1 MKGYGFLVSRMGL
14 VIIAVALLLCV
25 GLISFLPSVRI
36 DLTEDKLYSLSDG
49 TKGII
54 ASLPEPL
61 ELLFF
66 YSESATEDNPPIRS
80 YGFRVQ
86 EFLKEIV
93 IGSNGQ
99 LTFRVID
106 PEPFSEEEDLA
117 KQFGI
122 QPVPLSQGGEGI
134 YFGLVAVQARSDLE
148 LDSRRSETLALVRP
162 DQEEFL
168 EYETMKLVSRVS
180 RPELPTIGI
189 LTDLTIDGGFDP
201 ASGRPSEPWMIM
213 DIIRQLYS
221 VSRLDIASTAI
232 AEDIDILMI
241 IHPEGLSEQTL
252 YAIDQF
258 VLKGG
263 KALIFLDPNADSMV
277 ARSAQGIMVP
287 AGLSSSLPGL
297 LESWGVQFDP
307 QKVLADSDLALRV
320 MLGQGS
326 RPVAHLGMLGAKRS
340 ALSQDDIITSELET
354 LNLSSAGAISASDG
368 SSMKF
373 EPLVQSSDQAMLM
386 DVSYFEDVSNPSTL
400 FDQFVPT
407 GEVYTIAARVSG
419 RVETAFKN
427 GKPPQSTSDD
437 LDIESDEQDS
447 SVSASISP
455 PDPEEETNNGARH
468 LKSSTSEI
476 NLLIFA
482 DSDFLSD
489 RLWVQVSQFLGQ
501 RIPQPFAN
509 NADFIINALDNLAGD
524 SNLVSIRSRG
534 RYSRPFDRVLKMQRD
549 ADDRLRVQESE
560 LLEGLADTEQQIAQ
574 LSVGPNGEP
583 LGEITPEIQAE
594 VDRFNTEML
603 ETRRNLRSVQF
614 KLTEEIDKLG
624 NNLKWAN
631 ALGIPLILS
640 VGIFFSVALRNRRR
654 REHVNT

>member
-1 MKGYGFLVSRMGL
+1 MKSYGFLISRIGL
-14 VIIAVALLLCV
+14 MVIAATLLLCV
-25 GLISFLPSVRI
+25 GLISFLPSFRI

-49 TKGII
+49 TKAIVS
-54 ASLPEPL
+54 SLPEPL

-66 YSESATEDNPPIRS
+66 YSESATKDNPPIRS

-86 EFLKEIV
+86 ELLREIV
-93 IGSNGQ
+93 IESDGQ
-99 LTFRVID
+99 LTFKLID

-134 YFGLVAVQARSDLE
+134 YFGLVAVQAQSDLE
-148 LDSRRSETLALVRP
+148 LNLRQSETLPLIRP

-189 LTDLTIDGGFDP
+189 LTELTIDGGFDP
-201 ASGRPSEPWMIM
+201 VSGRPSEPWMIM

-221 VSRLDIASTAI
+221 VRRLDIAASVI
-232 AEDIDILMI
+232 DEDIDILMI
-241 IHPEGLSEQTL
+241 IHPEDLSEQTL

-258 VLKGG
+258 VLTGG
-263 KALIFLDPNADSMV
+263 KSMIFLDPNADSMV

-297 LESWGVQFDP
+297 LESWGVQFDS

-340 ALSQDDIITSELET
+340 ALSQDDIITSDLET
-354 LNLSSAGAISASDG
+354 LNLSSAGVISAIEG
-368 SSMKF
+368 SPMKF
-373 EPLVQSSDQAMLM
+373 EPLVQSSAQAMLM
-386 DVSYFEDVSNPSTL
+386 DVSYFSEVSDPSTL
-400 FDQFVPT
+400 FDQFEPT

-419 RVETAFKN
+419 PLKTSFKN
-427 GKPPQSTSDD
+427 GRPPQLASEDSN
-437 LDIESDEQDS
+437 IETEEQDS
-447 SVSASISP
+447 LALASINP
-455 PDPEEETNNGARH
+455 ADPEEETADGETH
-468 LKSSTSEI
+468 LESSKSEA
-476 NLLIFA
+476 NLLIVA

-489 RLWVQVSQFLGQ
+489 RLWVQISQFLGQ

-509 NADFIINALDNLAGD
+509 NADFVINALDNLAGD
-524 SNLVSIRSRG
+524 SSLVSIRSRG

-549 ADDRLRVQESE
+549 ADDRLRAQESE
-560 LLEGLADTEQQIAQ
+560 LLEGLAETEEQIAQ
-574 LSVGPNGEP
+574 LSVSPNGEP
-583 LGEITPEIQAE
+583 LGVITPEIQAE
-594 VDRFNTEML
+594 VDRFNDEML

-631 ALGIPLILS
+631 AFGIPFILS
-640 VGIFFSVALRNRRR
+640 VGIFSFATLRNRRR
-654 REHVNT
+654 RA

>member
-1 MKGYGFLVSRMGL
+1 MKSYGFLISRIGL
-14 VIIAVALLLCV
+14 MVIAAALLLCV
-25 GLISFLPSVRI
+25 GLISFLPSFRI

-49 TKGII
+49 TKAIVS
-54 ASLPEPL
+54 SLPEPL

-66 YSESATEDNPPIRS
+66 YSESATKDNPPIRS

-86 EFLKEIV
+86 ELLREIV
-93 IGSNGQ
+93 IESDGQ
-99 LTFRVID
+99 LTFKLID

-134 YFGLVAVQARSDLE
+134 YFGLVAVQAQSDLE
-148 LDSRRSETLALVRP
+148 LNLRQSETLPLIRP

-189 LTDLTIDGGFDP
+189 LTELTIDGGFDP
-201 ASGRPSEPWMIM
+201 VSGRPSEPWMIM

-221 VSRLDIASTAI
+221 VRRLDIAASVI
-232 AEDIDILMI
+232 EEDIDILMI
-241 IHPEGLSEQTL
+241 IHPEDLSEQTL

-258 VLKGG
+258 VLTGG
-263 KALIFLDPNADSMV
+263 KSMIFLDPNADSMV

-297 LESWGVQFDP
+297 LESWGVQFDS

-340 ALSQDDIITSELET
+340 ALSQDDIITSDLET
-354 LNLSSAGAISASDG
+354 LNLSSAGVISAIEG
-368 SSMKF
+368 SPMKF
-373 EPLVQSSDQAMLM
+373 EPLVQSSAQAMLM
-386 DVSYFEDVSNPSTL
+386 DVSYFSEVSDPSTL
-400 FDQFVPT
+400 FDQFEPT

-419 RVETAFKN
+419 PLKTSFKN
-427 GKPPQSTSDD
+427 GRPPQLASEDSN
-437 LDIESDEQDS
+437 IETEEQDS
-447 SVSASISP
+447 LALASINLA
-455 PDPEEETNNGARH
+455 DLEEETADGETH
-468 LKSSTSEI
+468 LESSKSEA
-476 NLLIFA
+476 NLLIVA

-489 RLWVQVSQFLGQ
+489 RLWVQISQFLGQ

-509 NADFIINALDNLAGD
+509 NADFVINALDNLAGD
-524 SNLVSIRSRG
+524 SSLVSIRSRG

-549 ADDRLRVQESE
+549 ADDRLRAQESE
-560 LLEGLADTEQQIAQ
+560 LLEGLAETEEQIAQ
-574 LSVGPNGEP
+574 LSVSPNGEP
-583 LGEITPEIQAE
+583 LGVITPEIQAE
-594 VDRFNTEML
+594 VDRFNDEML

-631 ALGIPLILS
+631 AFGIPFILS
-640 VGIFFSVALRNRRR
+640 VGIFSFVTLRNRRR
-654 REHVNT
+654 RA

>member
-1 MKGYGFLVSRMGL
+1 M
-14 VIIAVALLLCV
+14 VIAAALLLCV
-25 GLISFLPSVRI
+25 GLISFLPSFRI

-49 TKGII
+49 TKAIVS
-54 ASLPEPL
+54 SLPEPL

-66 YSESATEDNPPIRS
+66 YSESATKDNPPIRS

-86 EFLKEIV
+86 ELLREIV
-93 IGSNGQ
+93 IESDGQ
-99 LTFRVID
+99 LTFKLID

-134 YFGLVAVQARSDLE
+134 YFGLVAVQAQSDLE
-148 LDSRRSETLALVRP
+148 LNLRQSETLPLIRP

-189 LTDLTIDGGFDP
+189 LTELTIDGGFDP
-201 ASGRPSEPWMIM
+201 VSGRPSEPWMIM

-221 VSRLDIASTAI
+221 VRRLDIAASVI
-232 AEDIDILMI
+232 EEDIDILMI
-241 IHPEGLSEQTL
+241 IHPEDLSEQTL

-258 VLKGG
+258 VLTGG
-263 KALIFLDPNADSMV
+263 KSMIFLDPNADSMV

-297 LESWGVQFDP
+297 LESWGVQFDS

-340 ALSQDDIITSELET
+340 ALSQDDIITSDLET
-354 LNLSSAGAISASDG
+354 LNLSSAGVISAIEG
-368 SSMKF
+368 SPTKF
-373 EPLVQSSDQAMLM
+373 EPLVQSSAQAMLM
-386 DVSYFEDVSNPSTL
+386 DVSYFSEVSDPSTL
-400 FDQFVPT
+400 FDQFEPT

-419 RVETAFKN
+419 PLKTSFKN
-427 GKPPQSTSDD
+427 GRPPQLASEDSN
-437 LDIESDEQDS
+437 IETEEQDS
-447 SVSASISP
+447 LALASINP
-455 PDPEEETNNGARH
+455 ADPEEETADGETH
-468 LKSSTSEI
+468 LESSKSEA
-476 NLLIFA
+476 NLLIVA

-489 RLWVQVSQFLGQ
+489 RLWVQISQFLGQ

-509 NADFIINALDNLAGD
+509 NADFVINALDNLAGD
-524 SNLVSIRSRG
+524 SSLVSIRSRG

-549 ADDRLRVQESE
+549 ADDRLRAQEAE
-560 LLEGLADTEQQIAQ
+560 LLEGLAETEEQIAQ
-574 LSVGPNGEP
+574 LSVSPNGEP
-583 LGEITPEIQAE
+583 LGVITPEIQAE
-594 VDRFNTEML
+594 VDRFNDEML

-631 ALGIPLILS
+631 AFGIPFILS
-640 VGIFFSVALRNRRR
+640 VGIFFYITLRNRRR
-654 REHVNT
+654 RA

>member
-1 MKGYGFLVSRMGL
+1 MKSYGFLISRIGL
-14 VIIAVALLLCV
+14 MVIAAALLLCV
-25 GLISFLPSVRI
+25 GLISFLPSFRI

-49 TKGII
+49 TKAIVS
-54 ASLPEPL
+54 SLPEPL

-66 YSESATEDNPPIRS
+66 YSESATKDNPPIRS

-86 EFLKEIV
+86 ELLREIV
-93 IGSNGQ
+93 IESDGQ
-99 LTFRVID
+99 LTFKLID

-134 YFGLVAVQARSDLE
+134 YFGLVAVQAQSDLE
-148 LDSRRSETLALVRP
+148 LNLRQSETLPLIRP

-189 LTDLTIDGGFDP
+189 LTELTIDGGFDP
-201 ASGRPSEPWMIM
+201 VSGRPSEPWMIM

-221 VSRLDIASTAI
+221 VRRLDIAASVI
-232 AEDIDILMI
+232 DEDIDILMI
-241 IHPEGLSEQTL
+241 IHPEDLSEQTL

-258 VLKGG
+258 VLTGG
-263 KALIFLDPNADSMV
+263 KSMIFLDPNADSMV

-297 LESWGVQFDP
+297 LESWGVQFDS

-320 MLGQGS
+320 MLGQRS

-340 ALSQDDIITSELET
+340 ALSQDDIITSDLET
-354 LNLSSAGAISASDG
+354 LNLSSAGVISAIEG
-368 SSMKF
+368 SPMKF
-373 EPLVQSSDQAMLM
+373 EPLVQSSAQAMLM
-386 DVSYFEDVSNPSTL
+386 DVSYFSEVSDPSTL
-400 FDQFVPT
+400 FDQFEPT

-419 RVETAFKN
+419 PLKTSFKN
-427 GKPPQSTSDD
+427 GRPPQLASEDSN
-437 LDIESDEQDS
+437 IETEEQDS
-447 SVSASISP
+447 LALASINP
-455 PDPEEETNNGARH
+455 ADPEEETADGETH
-468 LKSSTSEI
+468 LESSKSEA

-489 RLWVQVSQFLGQ
+489 RLWVQISQFLGQ

-509 NADFIINALDNLAGD
+509 NADFVINALDNLAGD
-524 SNLVSIRSRG
+524 SSLVSIRSRG

-549 ADDRLRVQESE
+549 ADDRLRAQESE
-560 LLEGLADTEQQIAQ
+560 LLEGLAETEEQIAQ
-574 LSVGPNGEP
+574 LSVSPNGEP
-583 LGEITPEIQAE
+583 LGVITPEIQAE
-594 VDRFNTEML
+594 VDRFNDEML

-631 ALGIPLILS
+631 AFGIPFILS
-640 VGIFFSVALRNRRR
+640 VGIFSFITLRNRRQ
-654 REHVNT
+654 HA

>member
-1 MKGYGFLVSRMGL
+1 MKSYGFLISRIGL
-14 VIIAVALLLCV
+14 MVIAAALLLCV
-25 GLISFLPSVRI
+25 GLISFLPSFRI

-49 TKGII
+49 TKAIVS
-54 ASLPEPL
+54 SLPEPL

-66 YSESATEDNPPIRS
+66 YSESATKDNPPIRS

-86 EFLKEIV
+86 ELLREIV
-93 IGSNGQ
+93 IESDGQ
-99 LTFRVID
+99 LTFKLID

-134 YFGLVAVQARSDLE
+134 YFGLVAVQAQSDLE
-148 LDSRRSETLALVRP
+148 LNLRQSETLPLIRP

-189 LTDLTIDGGFDP
+189 LTELTIDGGFDP
-201 ASGRPSEPWMIM
+201 VSGRPSEPWMIM

-221 VSRLDIASTAI
+221 VRRLDIAASVI
-232 AEDIDILMI
+232 EEDIDILMI
-241 IHPEGLSEQTL
+241 IHPEDLSEQTL

-258 VLKGG
+258 VLTGG
-263 KALIFLDPNADSMV
+263 KSMIFLDPNADSMV

-297 LESWGVQFDP
+297 LESWGVQFDS
-307 QKVLADSDLALRV
+307 QKVFADSDLALRV

-340 ALSQDDIITSELET
+340 ALSQDDIITSDLET
-354 LNLSSAGAISASDG
+354 LNLSSAGVISAIEG
-368 SSMKF
+368 SPTKF
-373 EPLVQSSDQAMLM
+373 EPLVQSSAQAMLM
-386 DVSYFEDVSNPSTL
+386 DVSYFSEVSDPSTL
-400 FDQFVPT
+400 FDQFEPT

-419 RVETAFKN
+419 SLKTSFEN
-427 GKPPQSTSDD
+427 GRPPQLASEDSN
-437 LDIESDEQDS
+437 IETEEQDS
-447 SVSASISP
+447 LALASINP
-455 PDPEEETNNGARH
+455 ADPEDETADGETH
-468 LKSSTSEI
+468 LESSKSEA
-476 NLLIFA
+476 NLLIVA

-489 RLWVQVSQFLGQ
+489 RLWVQISQFLGQ

-509 NADFIINALDNLAGD
+509 NADFVINALDNLAGD
-524 SNLVSIRSRG
+524 SSLVSIRSRG

-549 ADDRLRVQESE
+549 ADDRLRAQESE
-560 LLEGLADTEQQIAQ
+560 LLEGLAETEEQIAQ
-574 LSVGPNGEP
+574 LSVSPNGEP
-583 LGEITPEIQAE
+583 LGMITPEIQAE
-594 VDRFNTEML
+594 VDRFNDEML

-631 ALGIPLILS
+631 AFGIPFILS
-640 VGIFFSVALRNRRR
+640 VGIFSFVTLRNRRR
-654 REHVNT
+654 RA

>member
-1 MKGYGFLVSRMGL
+1 MKSYGFLISRIGL
-14 VIIAVALLLCV
+14 MVIAAALLLCV
-25 GLISFLPSVRI
+25 GLISFLPSFRI

-49 TKGII
+49 TKAIVS
-54 ASLPEPL
+54 SLPEPL

-66 YSESATEDNPPIRS
+66 YSESATKDNPPIRS

-86 EFLKEIV
+86 ELLREIV
-93 IGSNGQ
+93 IESDGQ
-99 LTFRVID
+99 LTFKLID

-134 YFGLVAVQARSDLE
+134 YFGLVAVQAQSDLE
-148 LDSRRSETLALVRP
+148 LNLRQSETLPLIRP

-189 LTDLTIDGGFDP
+189 LTELTIDGGFDP
-201 ASGRPSEPWMIM
+201 VSGRPSEPWMIM

-221 VSRLDIASTAI
+221 VRRLDIAASVI
-232 AEDIDILMI
+232 DEDIDILMI
-241 IHPEGLSEQTL
+241 IHPEDLSEQTL

-258 VLKGG
+258 VLTGG
-263 KALIFLDPNADSMV
+263 KSMIFLDPNADSMV

-297 LESWGVQFDP
+297 LESWGVQFDS

-340 ALSQDDIITSELET
+340 ALSQDDIITSDLET
-354 LNLSSAGAISASDG
+354 LNLSSAGVISAIEG
-368 SSMKF
+368 SPMKF
-373 EPLVQSSDQAMLM
+373 EPLVQSSAQAMLM
-386 DVSYFEDVSNPSTL
+386 DVSYFSEVSDPSTL
-400 FDQFVPT
+400 FDQFEPT

-419 RVETAFKN
+419 PLKTSFKN
-427 GKPPQSTSDD
+427 GRPPQLASEDSN
-437 LDIESDEQDS
+437 IETEEQDS
-447 SVSASISP
+447 LALASINP
-455 PDPEEETNNGARH
+455 ADPEEETADGETH
-468 LKSSTSEI
+468 LESSKSEA
-476 NLLIFA
+476 NLLIVA

-489 RLWVQVSQFLGQ
+489 RLWVQISQFLGQ

-509 NADFIINALDNLAGD
+509 NADFVINALDNLAGD
-524 SNLVSIRSRG
+524 SSLVSIRSRG

-549 ADDRLRVQESE
+549 ADDRLRAQESV
-560 LLEGLADTEQQIAQ
+560 LLEGLAETEEQIAQ
-574 LSVGPNGEP
+574 LSVSPNGEP
-583 LGEITPEIQAE
+583 LGVITPEIQAE
-594 VDRFNTEML
+594 VDRFNDEML

-631 ALGIPLILS
+631 AFGIPFILS
-640 VGIFFSVALRNRRR
+640 VGIFSFATLRNRRR
-654 REHVNT
+654 RA

>member
-1 MKGYGFLVSRMGL
+1 MKSYDFLISRIGL
-14 VIIAVALLLCV
+14 MVIAAALLLCV
-25 GLISFLPSVRI
+25 GLISFLPSFRI

-49 TKGII
+49 TKAIVS
-54 ASLPEPL
+54 SLPEPL

-66 YSESATEDNPPIRS
+66 YSESATKDNPPIRS

-86 EFLKEIV
+86 ELLREIV
-93 IGSNGQ
+93 IESDGQ
-99 LTFRVID
+99 LTFKLID

-134 YFGLVAVQARSDLE
+134 YFGLVAVQAQSDLE
-148 LDSRRSETLALVRP
+148 LNLRQSETLPLIRP

-168 EYETMKLVSRVS
+168 EYETMKLISRVS

-189 LTDLTIDGGFDP
+189 LTELTIDGGFDP
-201 ASGRPSEPWMIM
+201 VSGRPSEPWMIM

-221 VSRLDIASTAI
+221 VRRLDIAASVI
-232 AEDIDILMI
+232 EEDIDILMI
-241 IHPEGLSEQTL
+241 IHPEDLSEQTL

-258 VLKGG
+258 VLTGG
-263 KALIFLDPNADSMV
+263 KSMIFLDPNADSMV

-297 LESWGVQFDP
+297 LESWGVQFDS

-340 ALSQDDIITSELET
+340 ALSQDDIITSDLET
-354 LNLSSAGAISASDG
+354 LNLSSAGVISAIEG
-368 SSMKF
+368 SPTKF
-373 EPLVQSSDQAMLM
+373 QPLVQSSAQAMLM
-386 DVSYFEDVSNPSTL
+386 DVSYFSEVSDPSTL
-400 FDQFVPT
+400 FDQFEPT

-419 RVETAFKN
+419 PLKTSFKD
-427 GKPPQSTSDD
+427 GRPPQLASEDSN
-437 LDIESDEQDS
+437 IETEEQDS
-447 SVSASISP
+447 LALASINP
-455 PDPEEETNNGARH
+455 ADPEEETANGETH
-468 LKSSTSEI
+468 LESSKIEA
-476 NLLIFA
+476 NLLIVA

-489 RLWVQVSQFLGQ
+489 RLWVQISQFLGQ

-509 NADFIINALDNLAGD
+509 NADFVINALDNLAGD

-549 ADDRLRVQESE
+549 ADDRLRAQESE
-560 LLEGLADTEQQIAQ
+560 LLEGLAETEEQIAQ
-574 LSVGPNGEP
+574 LSVSPNGEP
-583 LGEITPEIQAE
+583 LGVITPEIQAE
-594 VDRFNTEML
+594 VDRFNDEML

-631 ALGIPLILS
+631 AFGIPFILS
-640 VGIFFSVALRNRRR
+640 VGIFSFVTLRNRRR
-654 REHVNT
+654 RA

>member
-1 MKGYGFLVSRMGL
+1 MKSYGFLISRIGL
-14 VIIAVALLLCV
+14 MVIAAALLLCV
-25 GLISFLPSVRI
+25 GLISFLPSFRI

-49 TKGII
+49 TKAIVS
-54 ASLPEPL
+54 SLPEPL

-66 YSESATEDNPPIRS
+66 YSESATKDNPPIRS

-86 EFLKEIV
+86 ELLREIV
-93 IGSNGQ
+93 IESDGQ
-99 LTFRVID
+99 LTFKLID

-134 YFGLVAVQARSDLE
+134 YFGLVAVQAQSDLE
-148 LDSRRSETLALVRP
+148 LNLRQSETLPLIRP

-189 LTDLTIDGGFDP
+189 LTELTIDGGFDP
-201 ASGRPSEPWMIM
+201 VSGRPSEPWMIM

-221 VSRLDIASTAI
+221 VRRLDIAASVI
-232 AEDIDILMI
+232 EEDIDILMI
-241 IHPEGLSEQTL
+241 IHPEDLSEQTL

-258 VLKGG
+258 VLTGG
-263 KALIFLDPNADSMV
+263 KSMIFLDPNADSMV

-297 LESWGVQFDP
+297 LESWGVQFDS

-340 ALSQDDIITSELET
+340 ALSQDDIITSDLET
-354 LNLSSAGAISASDG
+354 LNLSSAGVISAIEG
-368 SSMKF
+368 SPTKF
-373 EPLVQSSDQAMLM
+373 QPLVQSSAQAMLM
-386 DVSYFEDVSNPSTL
+386 DVSYFSEVSDPSTL
-400 FDQFVPT
+400 FDQFEPT

-419 RVETAFKN
+419 PLKTSFKD
-427 GKPPQSTSDD
+427 GRPPQLASEDSN
-437 LDIESDEQDS
+437 IETEEQDS
-447 SVSASISP
+447 LALASINP
-455 PDPEEETNNGARH
+455 ADPEEETANGETH
-468 LKSSTSEI
+468 LESSKIEA
-476 NLLIFA
+476 NLLIVA

-489 RLWVQVSQFLGQ
+489 RLWVQISQFLGQ

-509 NADFIINALDNLAGD
+509 NADFVINALDNLAGD

-549 ADDRLRVQESE
+549 ADDRLRAQESE
-560 LLEGLADTEQQIAQ
+560 LLEGLAETEEQIAQ
-574 LSVGPNGEP
+574 LSVSPNGEP
-583 LGEITPEIQAE
+583 LGVITPEIQAE
-594 VDRFNTEML
+594 VDRFNDEML

-631 ALGIPLILS
+631 AFGIPFILS
-640 VGIFFSVALRNRRR
+640 VGIFSFVTLRNRRR
-654 REHVNT
+654 RA

>member
-1 MKGYGFLVSRMGL
+1 MKSYDFLISRIGL
-14 VIIAVALLLCV
+14 MVIAAALLLCV
-25 GLISFLPSVRI
+25 GLISFLPSFRI

-49 TKGII
+49 TKAIVS
-54 ASLPEPL
+54 SLPEPL

-66 YSESATEDNPPIRS
+66 YSESATKDNPPIRS

-86 EFLKEIV
+86 ELLREIV
-93 IGSNGQ
+93 IESDGQ
-99 LTFRVID
+99 LTFKLID

-134 YFGLVAVQARSDLE
+134 YFGLVAVQAQSDLE
-148 LDSRRSETLALVRP
+148 LNLRQSETLPLIRP

-189 LTDLTIDGGFDP
+189 LTELTIDGGFDP
-201 ASGRPSEPWMIM
+201 VSGRPSEPWMIM

-221 VSRLDIASTAI
+221 VRRLDIAASVI
-232 AEDIDILMI
+232 EEDIDILMI
-241 IHPEGLSEQTL
+241 IHPEDLSEQTL

-258 VLKGG
+258 VLTGG
-263 KALIFLDPNADSMV
+263 KSMIFLDPNADSMV

-297 LESWGVQFDP
+297 LESWGVQFDS

-340 ALSQDDIITSELET
+340 ALSQDDIITSDLET
-354 LNLSSAGAISASDG
+354 LNLSSAGVISAIEG
-368 SSMKF
+368 SPTKF
-373 EPLVQSSDQAMLM
+373 QPLVQSSAQAMLM
-386 DVSYFEDVSNPSTL
+386 DVSYFSEVSDPSTL
-400 FDQFVPT
+400 FDQFEPT

-419 RVETAFKN
+419 PLKTSFKD
-427 GKPPQSTSDD
+427 GRPPQLASEDSN
-437 LDIESDEQDS
+437 IETEEQDS
-447 SVSASISP
+447 LALASINP
-455 PDPEEETNNGARH
+455 ADPEEETANGETH
-468 LKSSTSEI
+468 LESSKIEA
-476 NLLIFA
+476 NLLIVA

-489 RLWVQVSQFLGQ
+489 RLWVQISQFLGQ

-509 NADFIINALDNLAGD
+509 NADFVINALDNLAGD

-549 ADDRLRVQESE
+549 ADDRLRAQESE
-560 LLEGLADTEQQIAQ
+560 LLEGLAETEEQIAQ
-574 LSVGPNGEP
+574 LSVSPNGEP
-583 LGEITPEIQAE
+583 LGVITPEIQAE
-594 VDRFNTEML
+594 VDRFNDEML

-631 ALGIPLILS
+631 AFGIPFILS
-640 VGIFFSVALRNRRR
+640 VGIFSFVTLRNRRR
-654 REHVNT
+654 RA

>member
-1 MKGYGFLVSRMGL
+1 MKSYGFLISRIGL
-14 VIIAVALLLCV
+14 MVIAAALLLCV
-25 GLISFLPSVRI
+25 GLISFLPSFRI

-49 TKGII
+49 TKAIVS
-54 ASLPEPL
+54 SLPEPL

-66 YSESATEDNPPIRS
+66 YSESATKDNPPIRS

-86 EFLKEIV
+86 ELLREIV
-93 IGSNGQ
+93 IESDGQ
-99 LTFRVID
+99 LTFKLID

-134 YFGLVAVQARSDLE
+134 YFGLVAVQAQSDLE
-148 LDSRRSETLALVRP
+148 LNLRQSETLPLIRP

-189 LTDLTIDGGFDP
+189 LTELTIDGGFDP
-201 ASGRPSEPWMIM
+201 VSGRPSEPWMIM

-221 VSRLDIASTAI
+221 VRRLDIAASVI
-232 AEDIDILMI
+232 EEDIDILMI
-241 IHPEGLSEQTL
+241 IHPEDLSEQTL

-258 VLKGG
+258 VLTGG
-263 KALIFLDPNADSMV
+263 KSMIFLDPNADSMV

-297 LESWGVQFDP
+297 LESWGVQFDS

-340 ALSQDDIITSELET
+340 ALSQDDIITSDLET
-354 LNLSSAGAISASDG
+354 LNLSSAGVISAIEG
-368 SSMKF
+368 SPTKF
-373 EPLVQSSDQAMLM
+373 EPLVQSSAQAMLM
-386 DVSYFEDVSNPSTL
+386 DVSYFSEVSDPSTL
-400 FDQFVPT
+400 FDQFEPT

-419 RVETAFKN
+419 PLKTSFKD
-427 GKPPQSTSDD
+427 GRPPQLASEDSN
-437 LDIESDEQDS
+437 IETEEQDS
-447 SVSASISP
+447 LALASINP
-455 PDPEEETNNGARH
+455 ADPEEETADGETH
-468 LKSSTSEI
+468 LESSKSEA
-476 NLLIFA
+476 NLLIVA

-489 RLWVQVSQFLGQ
+489 RLWVQISQFLGQ

-509 NADFIINALDNLAGD
+509 NADFVINALDNLAGD
-524 SNLVSIRSRG
+524 SSLVSIRSRG

-549 ADDRLRVQESE
+549 ADDRLRAQESE
-560 LLEGLADTEQQIAQ
+560 LLEGLAETEEQIAQ
-574 LSVGPNGEP
+574 LSVSPNGEP
-583 LGEITPEIQAE
+583 LGMITPEIQAE
-594 VDRFNTEML
+594 VDRFNDEML

-631 ALGIPLILS
+631 AFGIPFILS
-640 VGIFFSVALRNRRR
+640 VGIFSFVTLRNRRR
-654 REHVNT
+654 RA

>member
-1 MKGYGFLVSRMGL
+1 M
-14 VIIAVALLLCV
+14 VIAAALLLCV
-25 GLISFLPSVRI
+25 GLISFLPSFRI

-49 TKGII
+49 TKAIVS
-54 ASLPEPL
+54 SLPEPL

-66 YSESATEDNPPIRS
+66 YSESATKDNPPIRS

-86 EFLKEIV
+86 ELLREIV
-93 IGSNGQ
+93 IESDGQ
-99 LTFRVID
+99 LTFKLID

-134 YFGLVAVQARSDLE
+134 YFGLVAVQAQSDLE
-148 LDSRRSETLALVRP
+148 LNLRQSETLPLIRP

-189 LTDLTIDGGFDP
+189 LTELTIDGGFDP
-201 ASGRPSEPWMIM
+201 VSGRPSEPWMIM

-221 VSRLDIASTAI
+221 VRRLDIAASVI
-232 AEDIDILMI
+232 EEDIDILMI
-241 IHPEGLSEQTL
+241 IHPEDLSEQTL

-258 VLKGG
+258 VLTGG
-263 KALIFLDPNADSMV
+263 KSMIFLDPNADSMV

-297 LESWGVQFDP
+297 LESWGVQFDS

-340 ALSQDDIITSELET
+340 ALSQDDIITSDLET
-354 LNLSSAGAISASDG
+354 LNLSSAGVISAIEG
-368 SSMKF
+368 SPTKF
-373 EPLVQSSDQAMLM
+373 QPLVQSSAQAMLM
-386 DVSYFEDVSNPSTL
+386 DVSYFSEVSDPSTL
-400 FDQFVPT
+400 FDQFEPT

-419 RVETAFKN
+419 PLKTSFKD
-427 GKPPQSTSDD
+427 GRPPQLASEDSN
-437 LDIESDEQDS
+437 IETEEQDS
-447 SVSASISP
+447 LALASINP
-455 PDPEEETNNGARH
+455 ADPEEETANGETH
-468 LKSSTSEI
+468 LESSKIEA
-476 NLLIFA
+476 NLLIVA

-489 RLWVQVSQFLGQ
+489 RLWVQISQFLGQ

-509 NADFIINALDNLAGD
+509 NADFVINALDNLAGD

-549 ADDRLRVQESE
+549 ADDRLRAQESE
-560 LLEGLADTEQQIAQ
+560 LLEGLAETEEQIAQ
-574 LSVGPNGEP
+574 LSVSPNGEP
-583 LGEITPEIQAE
+583 LGVITPEIQAE
-594 VDRFNTEML
+594 VDRFNDEML

-631 ALGIPLILS
+631 AFGIPFILS
-640 VGIFFSVALRNRRR
+640 VGIFSFVTLRNRRR
-654 REHVNT
+654 RA

>member
-1 MKGYGFLVSRMGL
+1 MKSYGFLISRIGL
-14 VIIAVALLLCV
+14 MVIAAALLLCV
-25 GLISFLPSVRI
+25 GLISFLPSFRI

-49 TKGII
+49 TKAIVS
-54 ASLPEPL
+54 SLPEPL

-66 YSESATEDNPPIRS
+66 YSESATKDNPPIRS

-86 EFLKEIV
+86 ELLREIV
-93 IGSNGQ
+93 IESDGQ
-99 LTFRVID
+99 LTFKLID

-134 YFGLVAVQARSDLE
+134 YFGLVAVQAQSDLE
-148 LDSRRSETLALVRP
+148 LNLRQSETLPLIRP

-189 LTDLTIDGGFDP
+189 LTELTIDGGFDP
-201 ASGRPSEPWMIM
+201 VSGRPSEPWMIM

-221 VSRLDIASTAI
+221 VRRLDIAASVI
-232 AEDIDILMI
+232 EEDIDILMI
-241 IHPEGLSEQTL
+241 IHPEDLSEQTL

-258 VLKGG
+258 VLTGG
-263 KALIFLDPNADSMV
+263 KSMIFLDPNADSMV

-297 LESWGVQFDP
+297 LESWGVQFDS

-340 ALSQDDIITSELET
+340 ALSQDDIITSDLET
-354 LNLSSAGAISASDG
+354 LNLSSAGVISAIEG
-368 SSMKF
+368 SPTKF
-373 EPLVQSSDQAMLM
+373 EPLVQSSAQAMLM
-386 DVSYFEDVSNPSTL
+386 DVSYFSEVSDPSTL
-400 FDQFVPT
+400 FDQFEPT

-419 RVETAFKN
+419 PLKTSFKN
-427 GKPPQSTSDD
+427 GRPPQLASEDSN
-437 LDIESDEQDS
+437 IETEEQDS
-447 SVSASISP
+447 LSLASINP
-455 PDPEEETNNGARH
+455 ADPEEETADGETH
-468 LKSSTSEI
+468 LESSKSEA
-476 NLLIFA
+476 NLLIVA

-489 RLWVQVSQFLGQ
+489 RLWVQISQFLGQ

-509 NADFIINALDNLAGD
+509 NADFVINALDNLAGD
-524 SNLVSIRSRG
+524 SSLVSIRSRG

-549 ADDRLRVQESE
+549 ADDRLRAQESE
-560 LLEGLADTEQQIAQ
+560 LLEGLAETEEQIAQ
-574 LSVGPNGEP
+574 LSVSPNGEP
-583 LGEITPEIQAE
+583 LGVITPEIQAE
-594 VDRFNTEML
+594 VDRFNDEML

-631 ALGIPLILS
+631 AFGIPFILS
-640 VGIFFSVALRNRRR
+640 VGIFSFVTLRNRRR
-654 REHVNT
+654 RA

>member
-1 MKGYGFLVSRMGL
+1 MKSYGFLISRIGL
-14 VIIAVALLLCV
+14 MVIAAALLLCV
-25 GLISFLPSVRI
+25 GLISFLPSFRI

-49 TKGII
+49 TKAIVS
-54 ASLPEPL
+54 SLPEPL

-66 YSESATEDNPPIRS
+66 YSESATKDNPPIRS

-86 EFLKEIV
+86 ELLREIV
-93 IGSNGQ
+93 IESDGQ
-99 LTFRVID
+99 LTFKLID

-134 YFGLVAVQARSDLE
+134 YFGLVAVQAQSDLE
-148 LDSRRSETLALVRP
+148 LNLRQSETLPLIRP

-189 LTDLTIDGGFDP
+189 LTELTIDGGFDP
-201 ASGRPSEPWMIM
+201 VSGRPSEPWMIM

-221 VSRLDIASTAI
+221 VRRLDIAASVI
-232 AEDIDILMI
+232 DEDIDILMI
-241 IHPEGLSEQTL
+241 IHPEDLSEQTL

-258 VLKGG
+258 VLTGG
-263 KALIFLDPNADSMV
+263 KSMIFLDPNADSMV

-297 LESWGVQFDP
+297 LESWGVQFDS

-340 ALSQDDIITSELET
+340 ALSQDDIITSDLET
-354 LNLSSAGAISASDG
+354 LNLSSAGVISAIEG
-368 SSMKF
+368 SPMKF
-373 EPLVQSSDQAMLM
+373 EPLVQSSAQAMLM
-386 DVSYFEDVSNPSTL
+386 DVSYFSEVSDPSTL
-400 FDQFVPT
+400 FDQFEPT

-419 RVETAFKN
+419 PLKTSFKN
-427 GKPPQSTSDD
+427 GRPPQLASEDSN
-437 LDIESDEQDS
+437 IETEEQDS
-447 SVSASISP
+447 LALASINP
-455 PDPEEETNNGARH
+455 ADPEEETADGETH
-468 LKSSTSEI
+468 LESSKSEA

-489 RLWVQVSQFLGQ
+489 RLWVQISQFLGQ

-509 NADFIINALDNLAGD
+509 NADFVINALDNLAGD
-524 SNLVSIRSRG
+524 SSLVSIRSRG

-549 ADDRLRVQESE
+549 ADDRLRAQESE
-560 LLEGLADTEQQIAQ
+560 LLEGLAETEEQIAQ
-574 LSVGPNGEP
+574 LSVSPNGEP
-583 LGEITPEIQAE
+583 LGVITPEIQAE
-594 VDRFNTEML
+594 VDRFNDEML

-631 ALGIPLILS
+631 AFGIPFILS
-640 VGIFFSVALRNRRR
+640 VGIFSFATLRNRRR
-654 REHVNT
+654 RA

>member
-1 MKGYGFLVSRMGL
+1 MKSYDFLISRIGL
-14 VIIAVALLLCV
+14 MVIAAALLLCV
-25 GLISFLPSVRI
+25 GLISFLPSFRI

-49 TKGII
+49 TKAIVS
-54 ASLPEPL
+54 SLPEPL

-66 YSESATEDNPPIRS
+66 YSESATKDNPPIRS

-86 EFLKEIV
+86 ELLREIV
-93 IGSNGQ
+93 IESDGQ
-99 LTFRVID
+99 LTFKLID

-134 YFGLVAVQARSDLE
+134 YFGLVAVQAQSDLE
-148 LDSRRSETLALVRP
+148 LNLRQSETLPLIRP

-189 LTDLTIDGGFDP
+189 LTELTIDGGFDP
-201 ASGRPSEPWMIM
+201 VSGRPSEPWMIM

-221 VSRLDIASTAI
+221 VRRLDIAASVI
-232 AEDIDILMI
+232 EEDIDILMI
-241 IHPEGLSEQTL
+241 IHPEDLSEQTL

-258 VLKGG
+258 VLTGG
-263 KALIFLDPNADSMV
+263 KSMIFLDPNADSMV

-297 LESWGVQFDP
+297 LESWGVQFDS

-340 ALSQDDIITSELET
+340 ALSQDDIITSDLET
-354 LNLSSAGAISASDG
+354 LNLSSAGVISAIEG
-368 SSMKF
+368 SPTKF
-373 EPLVQSSDQAMLM
+373 QPLVQSSAQAMLM
-386 DVSYFEDVSNPSTL
+386 DVSYFSEVSDPSTL
-400 FDQFVPT
+400 FDQFEPT

-419 RVETAFKN
+419 PLKTSFKD
-427 GKPPQSTSDD
+427 GRPPQLASEDSN
-437 LDIESDEQDS
+437 IETEEQDS
-447 SVSASISP
+447 LALASINP
-455 PDPEEETNNGARH
+455 ADPEEETADGETH
-468 LKSSTSEI
+468 LESSKIEA
-476 NLLIFA
+476 NLLIVA

-489 RLWVQVSQFLGQ
+489 RLWVQISQFLGQ

-509 NADFIINALDNLAGD
+509 NADFVINALDNLAGD

-549 ADDRLRVQESE
+549 ADDRLRAQESE
-560 LLEGLADTEQQIAQ
+560 LLEGLAETEEQIAQ

-583 LGEITPEIQAE
+583 LGMITPEIQAE
-594 VDRFNTEML
+594 VDRFNDEML

-614 KLTEEIDKLG
+614 ELTEEIDKLG

-631 ALGIPLILS
+631 AFGIPFILS
-640 VGIFFSVALRNRRR
+640 VGIFSFVTLRNRRR
-654 REHVNT
+654 RA

>member
-1 MKGYGFLVSRMGL
+1 MKSYDFLISRIGL
-14 VIIAVALLLCV
+14 MVIAAALLLCV
-25 GLISFLPSVRI
+25 GLISFLPSFRI

-49 TKGII
+49 TKAIVS
-54 ASLPEPL
+54 SLPEPL

-66 YSESATEDNPPIRS
+66 YSESATKDNPPIRS

-86 EFLKEIV
+86 ELLREIV
-93 IGSNGQ
+93 IESDGQ
-99 LTFRVID
+99 LTFKLID

-134 YFGLVAVQARSDLE
+134 YFGLVAVQAQSDLE
-148 LDSRRSETLALVRP
+148 LNLRQSETLPLIRP

-189 LTDLTIDGGFDP
+189 LTELTIDGGFDP
-201 ASGRPSEPWMIM
+201 VSGRPSEPWMIM

-221 VSRLDIASTAI
+221 VRRLDIAASVI
-232 AEDIDILMI
+232 EEDIDILMI
-241 IHPEGLSEQTL
+241 IHPEDLSEQTL

-258 VLKGG
+258 VLTGG
-263 KALIFLDPNADSMV
+263 KSMIFLDPNADSMV

-297 LESWGVQFDP
+297 LESWGVQFDS

-340 ALSQDDIITSELET
+340 ALSQDDIITSDLET
-354 LNLSSAGAISASDG
+354 LNLSSAGVISAIEG
-368 SSMKF
+368 SPTKF
-373 EPLVQSSDQAMLM
+373 QPLVQSSAQAMLM
-386 DVSYFEDVSNPSTL
+386 DVSYFSEVSDPSTL
-400 FDQFVPT
+400 FDQFEPT

-419 RVETAFKN
+419 PLKTSFKD
-427 GKPPQSTSDD
+427 GRPPQLASEDSN
-437 LDIESDEQDS
+437 IETEEQDS
-447 SVSASISP
+447 LALASINP
-455 PDPEEETNNGARH
+455 ADPEEETADGETH
-468 LKSSTSEI
+468 LESSKIEA
-476 NLLIFA
+476 NLLIVA

-489 RLWVQVSQFLGQ
+489 RLWVQISQFLGQ

-509 NADFIINALDNLAGD
+509 NADFVINALDNLAGD
-524 SNLVSIRSRG
+524 SSLVSIRSRG

-549 ADDRLRVQESE
+549 ADDRLRAQESE
-560 LLEGLADTEQQIAQ
+560 LLEGLAETEEQIAQ
-574 LSVGPNGEP
+574 LSVSPNGEP
-583 LGEITPEIQAE
+583 LGVITPEIQAE
-594 VDRFNTEML
+594 VDRFNDEML

-631 ALGIPLILS
+631 AFGIPFILS
-640 VGIFFSVALRNRRR
+640 VGIFSFVTLRNRRR
-654 REHVNT
+654 RA

>member
-1 MKGYGFLVSRMGL
+1 MKSYGFLISRIGL
-14 VIIAVALLLCV
+14 MVIAAALLLCV
-25 GLISFLPSVRI
+25 GLISFLPSFRI
-36 DLTEDKLYSLSDG
+36 DLTEDKVYSLSDG
-49 TKGII
+49 TKAIVS
-54 ASLPEPL
+54 SLPEPL

-66 YSESATEDNPPIRS
+66 YSESATKDNPPIRS

-86 EFLKEIV
+86 ELLREIV
-93 IGSNGQ
+93 IESDGQ
-99 LTFRVID
+99 LTFKLID

-134 YFGLVAVQARSDLE
+134 YFGLVAVQAQSDLE
-148 LDSRRSETLALVRP
+148 LNLRQSETLPLIRP

-189 LTDLTIDGGFDP
+189 LTELTIDGGFDP
-201 ASGRPSEPWMIM
+201 VSGRPSEPWMIM

-221 VSRLDIASTAI
+221 VRRLDIAASVI
-232 AEDIDILMI
+232 DEDIDILMI
-241 IHPEGLSEQTL
+241 IHPEDLSEQTL
-252 YAIDQF
+252 YAIDQC
-258 VLKGG
+258 VLTGG
-263 KALIFLDPNADSMV
+263 KSMIFLDPSADSMV

-297 LESWGVQFDP
+297 LESWGVQFDS

-340 ALSQDDIITSELET
+340 ALSRDDIITSDLET
-354 LNLSSAGAISASDG
+354 LNLSSAGVISAIEG
-368 SSMKF
+368 SPMKF
-373 EPLVQSSDQAMLM
+373 EPLVQSSAQAMLM
-386 DVSYFEDVSNPSTL
+386 DVSYFSEVSDPSTL
-400 FDQFVPT
+400 FDQFEPT

-419 RVETAFKN
+419 PLKTSFKN
-427 GKPPQSTSDD
+427 GRPPQLASEDSN
-437 LDIESDEQDS
+437 IETEEQDS
-447 SVSASISP
+447 LALASINP
-455 PDPEEETNNGARH
+455 ADPEEETADGETH
-468 LKSSTSEI
+468 LESSKSEA
-476 NLLIFA
+476 NLLIVA

-489 RLWVQVSQFLGQ
+489 RLWVQISQFLGQ

-509 NADFIINALDNLAGD
+509 NADFVINALDNLAGD
-524 SNLVSIRSRG
+524 SSLVSIRSRG

-549 ADDRLRVQESE
+549 ADDRLRAQESE
-560 LLEGLADTEQQIAQ
+560 LLEGLAETEEQIAQ
-574 LSVGPNGEP
+574 LSVSPNGEP
-583 LGEITPEIQAE
+583 LGVITPEIQAE
-594 VDRFNTEML
+594 GDRFNDEML

-631 ALGIPLILS
+631 AFGMPFILS
-640 VGIFFSVALRNRRR
+640 VGIFSFATLRNRRR
-654 REHVNT
+654 RA

>member
-1 MKGYGFLVSRMGL
+1 MKRYGFLVSRAGL
-14 VIIAVALLLCV
+14 VVIAAIMLLCV

-49 TKGII
+49 TRAIVS
-54 ASLPEPL
+54 SLPEPL

-86 EFLKEIV
+86 ELLREIV
-93 IGSNGQ
+93 IESDGQ
-99 LTFRVID
+99 LTFKLID

-122 QPVPLSQGGEGI
+122 QPVPLTQGGEGI

-148 LDSRRSETLALVRP
+148 LNLRLSETLPLIRP

-180 RPELPTIGI
+180 QPELPTIGI
-189 LTDLTIDGGFDP
+189 LTELTIDGGFDP
-201 ASGRPSEPWMIM
+201 VSGRPSEPWMIM

-221 VSRLDIASTAI
+221 VRRLDIAASFI
-232 AEDIDILMI
+232 EEDIDILMI

-258 VLKGG
+258 VLTGG

-297 LESWGVQFDP
+297 LESWGVQFDS

-340 ALSQDDIITSELET
+340 ALSQDDIITSDLET
-354 LNLSSAGAISASDG
+354 LNLSSAGVISAIEDSP
-368 SSMKF
+368 MKF
-373 EPLVQSSDQAMLM
+373 EPLVQSSVQAMLM
-386 DVSYFEDVSNPSTL
+386 DVSYFAEVSDPSVL
-400 FDQFVPT
+400 FDQFEPT

-419 RVETAFKN
+419 SLKTSFKN
-427 GKPPQSTSDD
+427 GRPSQIATEE
-437 LDIESDEQDS
+437 LNIETEEQDS
-447 SVSASISP
+447 LAVASINPADS
-455 PDPEEETNNGARH
+455 EEEASNGEIH
-468 LKSSTSEI
+468 LESSKSEA

-489 RLWVQVSQFLGQ
+489 RLWVQISQFLGQ

-509 NADFIINALDNLAGD
+509 NADFVINALDNLAGD

-549 ADDRLRVQESE
+549 ADDRLRAQESE
-560 LLEGLADTEQQIAQ
+560 LLEGLAETEEQIAQ
-574 LSVGPNGEP
+574 LSVGPDGEP
-583 LGEITPEIQAE
+583 LGVITPEIQAE
-594 VDRFNTEML
+594 VDRFNNEML
-603 ETRRNLRSVQF
+603 GTRRNLRSVQF

-631 ALGIPLILS
+631 AFGIPFILS
-640 VGIFFSVALRNRRR
+640 VGIFFSVTLRNRRR
-654 REHVNT
+654 RA

>member
-1 MKGYGFLVSRMGL
+1 MKRYGFLISRIGL
-14 VIIAVALLLCV
+14 MVIAAALLLCV
-25 GLISFLPSVRI
+25 GLISFLPSFRI

-49 TKGII
+49 TKAIVS
-54 ASLPEPL
+54 SLPEPL

-66 YSESATEDNPPIRS
+66 YSESATKDNPPIRS

-86 EFLKEIV
+86 ELLREIV
-93 IGSNGQ
+93 IESDGQ
-99 LTFRVID
+99 LTFKLID

-134 YFGLVAVQARSDLE
+134 YFGLVAVQAQSDLE
-148 LDSRRSETLALVRP
+148 LNLRQSETLPLIRP

-189 LTDLTIDGGFDP
+189 LTELTIDGGFDP
-201 ASGRPSEPWMIM
+201 VSGRPSEPWMIM

-221 VSRLDIASTAI
+221 VRRLDIAASVI
-232 AEDIDILMI
+232 EEDIDILMI
-241 IHPEGLSEQTL
+241 IHPEDLSEQTL

-258 VLKGG
+258 VLTGG
-263 KALIFLDPNADSMV
+263 KSMIFLDPNADSMV

-297 LESWGVQFDP
+297 LEGWGVQFDS

-340 ALSQDDIITSELET
+340 ALSQDDIITSDLET
-354 LNLSSAGAISASDG
+354 LNLSSAGVISAIEG
-368 SSMKF
+368 SPTKF
-373 EPLVQSSDQAMLM
+373 EPLVQSSAQAMLM
-386 DVSYFEDVSNPSTL
+386 DVSYFSEVSDPSTL
-400 FDQFVPT
+400 FDQFEPT

-419 RVETAFKN
+419 PLKTSFEN
-427 GKPPQSTSDD
+427 GRPPQLASEDSN
-437 LDIESDEQDS
+437 IENEEQDS
-447 SVSASISP
+447 LALALINP
-455 PDPEEETNNGARH
+455 ADPEEETADGETH
-468 LKSSTSEI
+468 LESSKSEA
-476 NLLIFA
+476 NLLIVA

-489 RLWVQVSQFLGQ
+489 RLWVQISQFLGQ

-509 NADFIINALDNLAGD
+509 NADFVINALDNLAGD
-524 SNLVSIRSRG
+524 SSLVSIRSRG

-549 ADDRLRVQESE
+549 ADDRLRAQESE
-560 LLEGLADTEQQIAQ
+560 LLEGLAETEEQIAQ
-574 LSVGPNGEP
+574 LSVSPNGEP
-583 LGEITPEIQAE
+583 LGMITPEIQAE
-594 VDRFNTEML
+594 VDRFNDEML

-631 ALGIPLILS
+631 AFGIPFILS
-640 VGIFFSVALRNRRR
+640 VGIFSFVTLRNRRR
-654 REHVNT
+654 RA

>member
-1 MKGYGFLVSRMGL
+1 MKSYGFLISRIGL
-14 VIIAVALLLCV
+14 MVIAAALLLCV
-25 GLISFLPSVRI
+25 GLISFLPSFRI

-49 TKGII
+49 TKAIVS
-54 ASLPEPL
+54 SLPEPL

-66 YSESATEDNPPIRS
+66 YSESATKDNPPIRS

-86 EFLKEIV
+86 ELLREIV
-93 IGSNGQ
+93 IESDGQ
-99 LTFRVID
+99 LTFKLID

-134 YFGLVAVQARSDLE
+134 YFGLVAVQAQSDLE
-148 LDSRRSETLALVRP
+148 LNLRQSETLPLIRP

-189 LTDLTIDGGFDP
+189 LTELTIDGGFDP
-201 ASGRPSEPWMIM
+201 VSGRPSEPWMIM

-221 VSRLDIASTAI
+221 VRRLDIAASLI
-232 AEDIDILMI
+232 DEDIDILMI
-241 IHPEGLSEQTL
+241 IHPEDLSEQTL

-258 VLKGG
+258 VLTGG
-263 KALIFLDPNADSMV
+263 KSMIFLDPNADSMV

-297 LESWGVQFDP
+297 LESWGVQFDS

-340 ALSQDDIITSELET
+340 ALSQDDIITSDLET
-354 LNLSSAGAISASDG
+354 LNLSSAGVISAIEG
-368 SSMKF
+368 SPMKF
-373 EPLVQSSDQAMLM
+373 EPLVQSSAQAMLM
-386 DVSYFEDVSNPSTL
+386 DVSYFSEVSDPSTL
-400 FDQFVPT
+400 FDQFEPT

-419 RVETAFKN
+419 PLKTSFKN
-427 GKPPQSTSDD
+427 GRPPQLASEDSN
-437 LDIESDEQDS
+437 IETEEQDS
-447 SVSASISP
+447 LALASINP
-455 PDPEEETNNGARH
+455 ADPEEETADFETH
-468 LKSSTSEI
+468 LESSKSEA
-476 NLLIFA
+476 NLLIVA

-489 RLWVQVSQFLGQ
+489 RLWVQISQFLGQ

-509 NADFIINALDNLAGD
+509 NADFVINALDNLAGD
-524 SNLVSIRSRG
+524 SSLVSIRSRG

-549 ADDRLRVQESE
+549 ADDRLRAQESE
-560 LLEGLADTEQQIAQ
+560 LLEGLAETEEQIAQ
-574 LSVGPNGEP
+574 LSVSPNGEP
-583 LGEITPEIQAE
+583 LGVITPEIQAE
-594 VDRFNTEML
+594 VDRFNDEML

-631 ALGIPLILS
+631 AFGIPFILS
-640 VGIFFSVALRNRRR
+640 VGIFSFVTLRNRRR
-654 REHVNT
+654 RA

>member
-1 MKGYGFLVSRMGL
+1 MKSYGFLISRIGL
-14 VIIAVALLLCV
+14 MVIAAALLLCV
-25 GLISFLPSVRI
+25 GLISFLPSFRI

-49 TKGII
+49 TKAIVS
-54 ASLPEPL
+54 SLPEPL

-66 YSESATEDNPPIRS
+66 YSESATKDNPPIRS

-86 EFLKEIV
+86 ELLREIV
-93 IGSNGQ
+93 IESDGQ
-99 LTFRVID
+99 LTFKLID

-134 YFGLVAVQARSDLE
+134 YFGLVAVQAQSDLE
-148 LDSRRSETLALVRP
+148 LNLRQSETLPLIRP

-189 LTDLTIDGGFDP
+189 LTELTIDGGFDP
-201 ASGRPSEPWMIM
+201 VSGRPSEPWMIM

-221 VSRLDIASTAI
+221 VRRLDIAASVI
-232 AEDIDILMI
+232 DEDIDILMI
-241 IHPEGLSEQTL
+241 IHPEDLSEQTL

-258 VLKGG
+258 VLTGG
-263 KALIFLDPNADSMV
+263 KSMIFLDPNADSMV

-297 LESWGVQFDP
+297 LESWGVQFDS

-340 ALSQDDIITSELET
+340 ALSQDDIITSDLET
-354 LNLSSAGAISASDG
+354 LNLSSAGVISAIEG
-368 SSMKF
+368 SPMKF
-373 EPLVQSSDQAMLM
+373 EPLVQSSAQAMLM
-386 DVSYFEDVSNPSTL
+386 DVSYFSEVSDPSTL
-400 FDQFVPT
+400 FDQFEPT

-419 RVETAFKN
+419 PLKTSFKN
-427 GKPPQSTSDD
+427 GRPPQLASEDSN
-437 LDIESDEQDS
+437 IETEEQDS
-447 SVSASISP
+447 LALASINP
-455 PDPEEETNNGARH
+455 ADPEEETADGETH
-468 LKSSTSEI
+468 LESSKSEA
-476 NLLIFA
+476 NLLIVA

-489 RLWVQVSQFLGQ
+489 RLWVQISQFLGQ

-509 NADFIINALDNLAGD
+509 NADFVINALDNLAGD
-524 SNLVSIRSRG
+524 SSLVSIRSRG

-549 ADDRLRVQESE
+549 ADDRLRAEESE
-560 LLEGLADTEQQIAQ
+560 LLEGLAETEEQIAQ
-574 LSVGPNGEP
+574 LSVSPNGEP
-583 LGEITPEIQAE
+583 LGVITPEIQAE
-594 VDRFNTEML
+594 VDRFNDEML

-631 ALGIPLILS
+631 AFGIPFILS
-640 VGIFFSVALRNRRR
+640 VGIFSFATLRNRRR
-654 REHVNT
+654 RA

>member
-1 MKGYGFLVSRMGL
+1 MKSYDFLISRIGL
-14 VIIAVALLLCV
+14 MVIAAALLLCV
-25 GLISFLPSVRI
+25 GLISFLPSFRI

-49 TKGII
+49 TKAIVS
-54 ASLPEPL
+54 SLPEPL

-66 YSESATEDNPPIRS
+66 YSESATKDNPPIRS

-86 EFLKEIV
+86 ELLREIV
-93 IGSNGQ
+93 IESDGQ
-99 LTFRVID
+99 LTFKLID

-134 YFGLVAVQARSDLE
+134 YFGLVAVQAQSDLE
-148 LDSRRSETLALVRP
+148 LNLRQSETLPLIRP

-180 RPELPTIGI
+180 RPDLPTIGI
-189 LTDLTIDGGFDP
+189 LTELTIDGGFDP
-201 ASGRPSEPWMIM
+201 VSGRPSEPWMIM

-221 VSRLDIASTAI
+221 VRRLDIAASVI
-232 AEDIDILMI
+232 EEDIDILMI
-241 IHPEGLSEQTL
+241 IHPEDLSEQTL

-258 VLKGG
+258 VLTGG
-263 KALIFLDPNADSMV
+263 KSMIFLDPNADSMV

-297 LESWGVQFDP
+297 LESWGVQFDS

-340 ALSQDDIITSELET
+340 ALSQDDIITSDLET
-354 LNLSSAGAISASDG
+354 LNLSSAGVISAIEG
-368 SSMKF
+368 SPTKF
-373 EPLVQSSDQAMLM
+373 QPLVQSSAQAMLM
-386 DVSYFEDVSNPSTL
+386 DVSYFSEVSDPSTL
-400 FDQFVPT
+400 FDQFEPT

-419 RVETAFKN
+419 PLKTSFKD
-427 GKPPQSTSDD
+427 GRPPQLASEDSN
-437 LDIESDEQDS
+437 IETEEQDS
-447 SVSASISP
+447 LALASINP
-455 PDPEEETNNGARH
+455 ADPEEETADGETH
-468 LKSSTSEI
+468 LESSKIEA
-476 NLLIFA
+476 NLLIVA

-489 RLWVQVSQFLGQ
+489 RLWVQISQFLGQ

-509 NADFIINALDNLAGD
+509 NADFVINALDNLAGD

-549 ADDRLRVQESE
+549 ADDRLRAQESE
-560 LLEGLADTEQQIAQ
+560 LLEGLAETEEQIAQ

-583 LGEITPEIQAE
+583 LGMITPEIQAE
-594 VDRFNTEML
+594 VDRFNDEML

-614 KLTEEIDKLG
+614 ELTEEIDKLG

-631 ALGIPLILS
+631 AFGIPFILS
-640 VGIFFSVALRNRRR
+640 VGIFSFVTLRNRRR
-654 REHVNT
+654 RA

>member
-1 MKGYGFLVSRMGL
+1 M
-14 VIIAVALLLCV
+14 VIAAALLLCV
-25 GLISFLPSVRI
+25 GLISFLPSFRI

-49 TKGII
+49 TKAIVS
-54 ASLPEPL
+54 SLPEPL

-66 YSESATEDNPPIRS
+66 YSESATKDNPPIRS

-86 EFLKEIV
+86 ELLREIV
-93 IGSNGQ
+93 IESDGQ
-99 LTFRVID
+99 LTFKLID

-134 YFGLVAVQARSDLE
+134 YFGLVAVQAQSDLE
-148 LDSRRSETLALVRP
+148 LNLRQSETLPLIRP

-189 LTDLTIDGGFDP
+189 LTELTIDGGFDP
-201 ASGRPSEPWMIM
+201 VSGRPSEPWMIM

-221 VSRLDIASTAI
+221 VRRLDIAASVI
-232 AEDIDILMI
+232 EEDIDILMI
-241 IHPEGLSEQTL
+241 IHPEDLSEQTL

-258 VLKGG
+258 VLTGG
-263 KALIFLDPNADSMV
+263 KSMIFLDPNADSMV

-297 LESWGVQFDP
+297 LESWGVQFDS

-340 ALSQDDIITSELET
+340 ALSQDDIITSDLET
-354 LNLSSAGAISASDG
+354 LNLSSAGVISAIEG
-368 SSMKF
+368 SPTKF
-373 EPLVQSSDQAMLM
+373 EPLVQSSAQAMLM
-386 DVSYFEDVSNPSTL
+386 DVSYFSEVSDPSTL
-400 FDQFVPT
+400 FDQFEPT

-419 RVETAFKN
+419 SLKTSFEN
-427 GKPPQSTSDD
+427 GRPPQLASEDSN
-437 LDIESDEQDS
+437 IETEEQDS
-447 SVSASISP
+447 LALASINP
-455 PDPEEETNNGARH
+455 ADPEEETADGETH
-468 LKSSTSEI
+468 LESSKSEA
-476 NLLIFA
+476 NLLIVA

-489 RLWVQVSQFLGQ
+489 RLWVQISQFLGQ

-509 NADFIINALDNLAGD
+509 NADFVINALDNLAGD
-524 SNLVSIRSRG
+524 SSLVSIRSRG

-549 ADDRLRVQESE
+549 ADDRLRAQESE
-560 LLEGLADTEQQIAQ
+560 LLEGLAETEEQIAQ
-574 LSVGPNGEP
+574 LSVSPNGEP
-583 LGEITPEIQAE
+583 LGMITPEIQAE
-594 VDRFNTEML
+594 VDRFNDEML

-631 ALGIPLILS
+631 AFGIPFILS
-640 VGIFFSVALRNRRR
+640 VGIFSFVTLRNRRR
-654 REHVNT
+654 RA

>member
-1 MKGYGFLVSRMGL
+1 
-14 VIIAVALLLCV
+14 
-25 GLISFLPSVRI
+25 
-36 DLTEDKLYSLSDG
+36 
-49 TKGII
+49 
-54 ASLPEPL
+54 
-61 ELLFF
+61 
-66 YSESATEDNPPIRS
+66 
-80 YGFRVQ
+80 
-86 EFLKEIV
+86 
-93 IGSNGQ
+93 
-99 LTFRVID
+99 
-106 PEPFSEEEDLA
+106 
-117 KQFGI
+117 
-122 QPVPLSQGGEGI
+122 
-134 YFGLVAVQARSDLE
+134 
-148 LDSRRSETLALVRP
+148 
-162 DQEEFL
+162 
-168 EYETMKLVSRVS
+168 
-180 RPELPTIGI
+180 
-189 LTDLTIDGGFDP
+189 
-201 ASGRPSEPWMIM
+201 
-213 DIIRQLYS
+213 
-221 VSRLDIASTAI
+221 
-232 AEDIDILMI
+232 
-241 IHPEGLSEQTL
+241 
-252 YAIDQF
+252 
-258 VLKGG
+258 
-263 KALIFLDPNADSMV
+263 
-277 ARSAQGIMVP
+277 
-287 AGLSSSLPGL
+287 
-297 LESWGVQFDP
+297 
-307 QKVLADSDLALRV
+307 
-320 MLGQGS
+320 
-326 RPVAHLGMLGAKRS
+326 
-340 ALSQDDIITSELET
+340 
-354 LNLSSAGAISASDG
+354 
-368 SSMKF
+368 
-373 EPLVQSSDQAMLM
+373 M

-427 GKPPQSTSDD
+427 GRPPQSTSDD

-455 PDPEEETNNGARH
+455 PDPEEETNNGAIH
-468 LKSSTSEI
+468 LESSTSEI

-560 LLEGLADTEQQIAQ
+560 LLEGLADTEEQIAQ

>member
-1 MKGYGFLVSRMGL
+1 MKSYGFLISRIGL
-14 VIIAVALLLCV
+14 MVIAAALLLCV
-25 GLISFLPSVRI
+25 GLISFLPSFRI

-49 TKGII
+49 TKAIVS
-54 ASLPEPL
+54 SLSEPL

-66 YSESATEDNPPIRS
+66 YSESATKDNPPIRS

-86 EFLKEIV
+86 ELLREIV
-93 IGSNGQ
+93 IESDDQ
-99 LTFRVID
+99 LTFKLID

-134 YFGLVAVQARSDLE
+134 YFGLVAVQAQSDLE
-148 LDSRRSETLALVRP
+148 LNLRQSETLPLIRP

-168 EYETMKLVSRVS
+168 EYETMKLISRVS

-189 LTDLTIDGGFDP
+189 LTELTIDGGFDP
-201 ASGRPSEPWMIM
+201 VSGRPSEPWMIM

-221 VSRLDIASTAI
+221 VRRLDIAASVI
-232 AEDIDILMI
+232 EEDIDILMI
-241 IHPEGLSEQTL
+241 IHPEDLSEQTL

-258 VLKGG
+258 VLAGG
-263 KALIFLDPNADSMV
+263 KSMIFLDPNADSMV

-287 AGLSSSLPGL
+287 AGLNSSLPGL
-297 LESWGVQFDP
+297 LESWGVQFDS

-340 ALSQDDIITSELET
+340 ALSQDDIITSDLET
-354 LNLSSAGAISASDG
+354 LNLSSAGVISAIEG
-368 SSMKF
+368 SPTKF
-373 EPLVQSSDQAMLM
+373 EPLVQSSAQAMLM
-386 DVSYFEDVSNPSTL
+386 DVSYFSEVSDPSTL
-400 FDQFVPT
+400 FDQFEPT

-419 RVETAFKN
+419 PLKTSFEN
-427 GKPPQSTSDD
+427 GRPPQLASEDSN
-437 LDIESDEQDS
+437 IETEEQDS
-447 SVSASISP
+447 LALASINP
-455 PDPEEETNNGARH
+455 ADPEEETADGATH
-468 LKSSTSEI
+468 LESSKSEA
-476 NLLIFA
+476 NLLIVA

-489 RLWVQVSQFLGQ
+489 RLWVQISQFLGQ

-509 NADFIINALDNLAGD
+509 NADFVINALDNLAGD
-524 SNLVSIRSRG
+524 SSLVSIRSRG

-549 ADDRLRVQESE
+549 ADDRLRAQESE
-560 LLEGLADTEQQIAQ
+560 LLEGLAETEEQIAQ
-574 LSVGPNGEP
+574 LSVSSNGEP
-583 LGEITPEIQAE
+583 LGVITPEIQAE
-594 VDRFNTEML
+594 VDRFNDEML

-631 ALGIPLILS
+631 AFGIPFILS
-640 VGIFFSVALRNRRR
+640 VGIFSFVTLRNRRR
-654 REHVNT
+654 RA

>member
-1 MKGYGFLVSRMGL
+1 MKSYDFLISRIGL
-14 VIIAVALLLCV
+14 MVIAAALLLCV
-25 GLISFLPSVRI
+25 GLISFLPSFRI

-49 TKGII
+49 TKAIVS
-54 ASLPEPL
+54 SLPEPL

-66 YSESATEDNPPIRS
+66 YSESATKDNPPIRS

-86 EFLKEIV
+86 ELLREIV
-93 IGSNGQ
+93 IESDGQ
-99 LTFRVID
+99 LTFKLID

-134 YFGLVAVQARSDLE
+134 YFGLVAVQAQSDLE
-148 LDSRRSETLALVRP
+148 LNLRQSETLPLIRP

-189 LTDLTIDGGFDP
+189 LTELTIDGGFDP
-201 ASGRPSEPWMIM
+201 VSGRPSEPWMIM

-221 VSRLDIASTAI
+221 VRRLDIAASVI
-232 AEDIDILMI
+232 EEDIDILMI
-241 IHPEGLSEQTL
+241 IHPEDLSEQTL

-258 VLKGG
+258 VLTGG
-263 KALIFLDPNADSMV
+263 KSMIFLDPNADSMV

-297 LESWGVQFDP
+297 LESWGVQFDS

-340 ALSQDDIITSELET
+340 ALSQDDIITSDLET
-354 LNLSSAGAISASDG
+354 LNLSSAGVISAIEG
-368 SSMKF
+368 SPTKF
-373 EPLVQSSDQAMLM
+373 QPLVQSSAQAMLM
-386 DVSYFEDVSNPSTL
+386 DVSYFSEVSDPSTL
-400 FDQFVPT
+400 FDQFEPT

-419 RVETAFKN
+419 PLKTSFEN
-427 GKPPQSTSDD
+427 GRPPQLASEDSN
-437 LDIESDEQDS
+437 IETEEQDS
-447 SVSASISP
+447 LALASINP
-455 PDPEEETNNGARH
+455 ADPEEETANGETH
-468 LKSSTSEI
+468 LESSKIEA
-476 NLLIFA
+476 NLLIVA

-489 RLWVQVSQFLGQ
+489 RLWVQISQFLGQ

-509 NADFIINALDNLAGD
+509 NADFVINALDNLAGD

-549 ADDRLRVQESE
+549 ADDRLRAQESE
-560 LLEGLADTEQQIAQ
+560 LLEGLAETEEQIAQ
-574 LSVGPNGEP
+574 LSVSPNGEP
-583 LGEITPEIQAE
+583 LGVITPEIQAE
-594 VDRFNTEML
+594 VDRFNDEML

-631 ALGIPLILS
+631 AFGIPFILS
-640 VGIFFSVALRNRRR
+640 VGIFSFVTLRNRRR
-654 REHVNT
+654 RA

>member
-1 MKGYGFLVSRMGL
+1 MKSYGFLISRIGL
-14 VIIAVALLLCV
+14 MVIAAALLLCV
-25 GLISFLPSVRI
+25 GLISFLPSFRI

-49 TKGII
+49 TKAIVS
-54 ASLPEPL
+54 SLPEPL

-66 YSESATEDNPPIRS
+66 YSESATKDNPPIRS

-86 EFLKEIV
+86 ELLREIV
-93 IGSNGQ
+93 IESDGQ
-99 LTFRVID
+99 LTFKLID

-134 YFGLVAVQARSDLE
+134 YFGLVAVQAQSDLE
-148 LDSRRSETLALVRP
+148 LNLRQSETLPLIRP

-189 LTDLTIDGGFDP
+189 LTELTIDGGFDP
-201 ASGRPSEPWMIM
+201 VSGRPSEPWMIM

-221 VSRLDIASTAI
+221 VRRLDIAASVI
-232 AEDIDILMI
+232 DEDIDILMI
-241 IHPEGLSEQTL
+241 IHPEDLSEQTL

-258 VLKGG
+258 VLTGG
-263 KALIFLDPNADSMV
+263 KSMIFLDPNADSMV

-297 LESWGVQFDP
+297 LESWGVQFDS

-340 ALSQDDIITSELET
+340 ALSQDDIITSDLET
-354 LNLSSAGAISASDG
+354 LNLSSAGVISAIEG
-368 SSMKF
+368 SPMKF
-373 EPLVQSSDQAMLM
+373 EPLVQSSAQAMLM
-386 DVSYFEDVSNPSTL
+386 DVSYFSEVSDPSTL
-400 FDQFVPT
+400 FDQFEPT

-419 RVETAFKN
+419 PLKTSFKN
-427 GKPPQSTSDD
+427 GRPPQLASEDSN
-437 LDIESDEQDS
+437 IETEEQDS
-447 SVSASISP
+447 LALASINP
-455 PDPEEETNNGARH
+455 ADPEEETADGETH
-468 LKSSTSEI
+468 LESSKSEA
-476 NLLIFA
+476 NLLIVA

-489 RLWVQVSQFLGQ
+489 RLWVQISQFLGQ

-509 NADFIINALDNLAGD
+509 NADFVINALDNLAGD
-524 SNLVSIRSRG
+524 SSLVSIRSRG

-549 ADDRLRVQESE
+549 ADDRLRAQESE
-560 LLEGLADTEQQIAQ
+560 LLEGLAETEEQIAQ
-574 LSVGPNGEP
+574 LSVSPNGEP
-583 LGEITPEIQAE
+583 LGVITPEIQAE
-594 VDRFNTEML
+594 VDRFNDEML

-631 ALGIPLILS
+631 AFGIPFILS
-640 VGIFFSVALRNRRR
+640 VGIFSFATLRNRRR
-654 REHVNT
+654 RA

>member
-1 MKGYGFLVSRMGL
+1 MKSYGFLISRIGL
-14 VIIAVALLLCV
+14 MVIAAALLLCV
-25 GLISFLPSVRI
+25 GLISFLPSFRI

-49 TKGII
+49 TKAIVS
-54 ASLPEPL
+54 SLPEPL

-66 YSESATEDNPPIRS
+66 YSESATKDNPPIRS

-86 EFLKEIV
+86 ELLREIV
-93 IGSNGQ
+93 IESDGQ
-99 LTFRVID
+99 LTFKLID

-134 YFGLVAVQARSDLE
+134 YFGLVAVQAQSDLE
-148 LDSRRSETLALVRP
+148 LNLRQSETLPLIRP

-189 LTDLTIDGGFDP
+189 LTELTIDGGFDP
-201 ASGRPSEPWMIM
+201 VSGRPSEPWMIM

-221 VSRLDIASTAI
+221 VRRLDIAASLI
-232 AEDIDILMI
+232 DEDIDILMI
-241 IHPEGLSEQTL
+241 IHPEDLSEQTL

-258 VLKGG
+258 VLTGG
-263 KALIFLDPNADSMV
+263 KSMIFLDPNADSMV

-297 LESWGVQFDP
+297 LESWGVQFDS

-340 ALSQDDIITSELET
+340 ALSQDDIITSDLET
-354 LNLSSAGAISASDG
+354 LNLSSAGVISAIEG
-368 SSMKF
+368 SPMKF
-373 EPLVQSSDQAMLM
+373 EPLVQSSAQAMLM
-386 DVSYFEDVSNPSTL
+386 DVSYFSEVSDPSTL
-400 FDQFVPT
+400 FDQFEPT

-419 RVETAFKN
+419 PLKTSFKN
-427 GKPPQSTSDD
+427 GRPPQLASEDSN
-437 LDIESDEQDS
+437 IETEEQDS
-447 SVSASISP
+447 LALASINP
-455 PDPEEETNNGARH
+455 ADPEEETADFETH
-468 LKSSTSEI
+468 LESSKSEA
-476 NLLIFA
+476 NLLIVA

-489 RLWVQVSQFLGQ
+489 RLWVQISQFLGQ

-509 NADFIINALDNLAGD
+509 NADFVINALDNLAGD
-524 SNLVSIRSRG
+524 SSLVSIRSRG

-549 ADDRLRVQESE
+549 ADDRLRAQESE
-560 LLEGLADTEQQIAQ
+560 LLEGLAETEEQIAQ
-574 LSVGPNGEP
+574 LSVSPNGEP
-583 LGEITPEIQAE
+583 LGVITPEIQAE
-594 VDRFNTEML
+594 VDRFNDEML

-631 ALGIPLILS
+631 AFGIPFILS
-640 VGIFFSVALRNRRR
+640 VGIFSFATLRNRRR
-654 REHVNT
+654 RA

>member
-1 MKGYGFLVSRMGL
+1 MKNFGFLVSRIGL
-14 VIIAVALLLCV
+14 VFIAVGLLLCV
-25 GLISFLPSVRI
+25 GLISFLPSIRI

-49 TKGII
+49 TKEIVS
-54 ASLPEPL
+54 SLAEPL
-61 ELLFF
+61 ELIFF
-66 YSESATEDNPPIRS
+66 YSESATEEFPPIRS

-86 EFLKEIV
+86 ELLREIV
-93 IGSNGQ
+93 IESNGS

-134 YFGLVAVQARSDLE
+134 YFGLVAVQAGSDLE
-148 LDSRRSETLALVRP
+148 LNLRESETLALIRP

-180 RPELPTIGI
+180 QPELPIIGV
-189 LTDLTIDGGFDP
+189 LTELTIDGGFDP
-201 ASGRPSEPWMIM
+201 ASGRPIESWMIM

-221 VSRLDIASTAI
+221 VRRLDIASSAI
-232 AEDIDILMI
+232 EEDVDVLMI
-241 IHPEGLSEQTL
+241 VHPEGLSEQTL

-258 VLKGG
+258 VLTGG
-263 KALIFLDPNADSMV
+263 KALIFLDPNADSLV

-297 LESWGVQFDP
+297 LESWGIQFDS

-340 ALSQDDIITSELET
+340 ALSQDDIITSELEI
-354 LNLSSAGAISASDG
+354 LNLSSAGVISAIEG
-368 SSMKF
+368 SSLKF
-373 EPLVQSSDQAMLM
+373 EPLVQSSSQAMLM
-386 DVSYFEDVSNPSTL
+386 DVSYFSGVSDPSAL
-400 FDQFVPT
+400 FDEFEPT
-407 GEVYTIAARVSG
+407 GEVYTIAARLSG
-419 RVETAFKN
+419 LIKTAFRN
-427 GKPPQSTSDD
+427 GRPS
-437 LDIESDEQDS
+437 E
-447 SVSASISP
+447 SVSDQMDVEAEKQEPIASAAISP
-455 PDPEEETNNGARH
+455 LDTEKEAIDDTTH
-468 LKSSTSEI
+468 LELSRSEA

-509 NADFIINALDNLAGD
+509 NADFVINSLDNLAGD
-524 SNLVSIRSRG
+524 SRLVSIRSRG

-549 ADDRLRVQESE
+549 ADDRLRAQESV
-560 LLEGLADTEQQIAQ
+560 LLEGLAETEKQIAQ
-574 LSVGPNGEP
+574 LSVDPNGEP
-583 LGEITPEIQAE
+583 LGMITPEIQIE
-594 VDRFNTEML
+594 VDRFNNEML

-631 ALGIPLILS
+631 AFGIPFILS
-640 VGIFFSVALRNRRR
+640 LCIFLFINIKNRKRR
-654 REHVNT
+654 AYF

>member
-25 GLISFLPSVRI
+25 GLISFLPSFRI

-49 TKGII
+49 TKAIVS
-54 ASLPEPL
+54 SLPEPL

-66 YSESATEDNPPIRS
+66 YSESATKDNPPIRS

-86 EFLKEIV
+86 ELLREIV
-93 IGSNGQ
+93 IESDGQ
-99 LTFRVID
+99 LTFKLID

-134 YFGLVAVQARSDLE
+134 YFGLVAVQAQSDLE
-148 LDSRRSETLALVRP
+148 LNLRQSETLPLIRP

-189 LTDLTIDGGFDP
+189 LTELTIDGGFDP
-201 ASGRPSEPWMIM
+201 VSGRPSEPWMIM

-221 VSRLDIASTAI
+221 VRRLDIAASVI
-232 AEDIDILMI
+232 EEDIDILMI
-241 IHPEGLSEQTL
+241 IHPEDLSEQTL

-258 VLKGG
+258 VLTGG
-263 KALIFLDPNADSMV
+263 KSMIFLDPNADSMV

-297 LESWGVQFDP
+297 LESWGVQFDS

-340 ALSQDDIITSELET
+340 ALSQDDIITSDLET
-354 LNLSSAGAISASDG
+354 LNLSSAGVISAIEG
-368 SSMKF
+368 SPTKF
-373 EPLVQSSDQAMLM
+373 QPLVQSSAQAMLM
-386 DVSYFEDVSNPSTL
+386 DVSYFSEVSDPSTL
-400 FDQFVPT
+400 FDQFEPT

-419 RVETAFKN
+419 PLKTSFKD
-427 GKPPQSTSDD
+427 GRPPQLASEDSN
-437 LDIESDEQDS
+437 IETEEQDS
-447 SVSASISP
+447 LALASINP
-455 PDPEEETNNGARH
+455 ADPEEETANGETH
-468 LKSSTSEI
+468 LESSKIEA
-476 NLLIFA
+476 NLLIVA

-489 RLWVQVSQFLGQ
+489 RLWVQISQFLGQ

-509 NADFIINALDNLAGD
+509 NADFVINALDNLAGD

-549 ADDRLRVQESE
+549 ADDRLRAQESE
-560 LLEGLADTEQQIAQ
+560 LLEGLAETEEQIAQ
-574 LSVGPNGEP
+574 LSVSPNGEP
-583 LGEITPEIQAE
+583 LGVITPEIQAE
-594 VDRFNTEML
+594 VDRFNDEML

-631 ALGIPLILS
+631 AFGIPFILS
-640 VGIFFSVALRNRRR
+640 VGIFSFVTLRNRRR
-654 REHVNT
+654 RA

>member
-1 MKGYGFLVSRMGL
+1 MKSYGFLISRIGL
-14 VIIAVALLLCV
+14 MVIAAALLLCV
-25 GLISFLPSVRI
+25 GLISFLPSFRI

-49 TKGII
+49 TKAIVS
-54 ASLPEPL
+54 SLPEPL

-66 YSESATEDNPPIRS
+66 YSESATKDNPPIRS

-86 EFLKEIV
+86 ELLREIV
-93 IGSNGQ
+93 IESDGQ
-99 LTFRVID
+99 LTFKLID

-134 YFGLVAVQARSDLE
+134 YFGLVAVQAQSDLE
-148 LDSRRSETLALVRP
+148 LNLRQSETLPLIRP

-189 LTDLTIDGGFDP
+189 LTELTIDGGFDP
-201 ASGRPSEPWMIM
+201 VSGRPSEPWMIM

-221 VSRLDIASTAI
+221 VRRLDIAASVI
-232 AEDIDILMI
+232 DEDIDILMI
-241 IHPEGLSEQTL
+241 IHPEDLSEQTL

-258 VLKGG
+258 VLTGG
-263 KALIFLDPNADSMV
+263 KSMIFLDPSADSMV

-297 LESWGVQFDP
+297 LESWGVQFDS

-340 ALSQDDIITSELET
+340 ALSQDDIITSDLET
-354 LNLSSAGAISASDG
+354 LNLSSAGVISAIEG
-368 SSMKF
+368 SPMKF
-373 EPLVQSSDQAMLM
+373 EPLVQSSAQAMLM
-386 DVSYFEDVSNPSTL
+386 DVSYFSEVSDPSTL
-400 FDQFVPT
+400 FDQFEPT

-419 RVETAFKN
+419 PLKTSFKN
-427 GKPPQSTSDD
+427 GRPPQLASEDSN
-437 LDIESDEQDS
+437 IETEEQDS
-447 SVSASISP
+447 LALASINP
-455 PDPEEETNNGARH
+455 ADPEEETADGETH
-468 LKSSTSEI
+468 LESSKSEA

-489 RLWVQVSQFLGQ
+489 RLWVQISQFLGQ

-509 NADFIINALDNLAGD
+509 NADFVINALDNLAGD
-524 SNLVSIRSRG
+524 SSLVSIRSRG

-549 ADDRLRVQESE
+549 ADDRLRAQESE
-560 LLEGLADTEQQIAQ
+560 LLEGLAETEEQIAQ
-574 LSVGPNGEP
+574 LSVSPNGEP
-583 LGEITPEIQAE
+583 LGVITPEIQAE
-594 VDRFNTEML
+594 VDRFNDEML

-631 ALGIPLILS
+631 AFGIPFILS
-640 VGIFFSVALRNRRR
+640 VGIFSFATLRNRRR
-654 REHVNT
+654 RA

>member
-1 MKGYGFLVSRMGL
+1 MKRHGFLVSRAGLL
-14 VIIAVALLLCV
+14 VIAAIMLLCV

-49 TKGII
+49 TRAIVS
-54 ASLPEPL
+54 SLPEPL

-86 EFLKEIV
+86 ELLREIV
-93 IGSNGQ
+93 IESDGQ
-99 LTFRVID
+99 LTLKLID

-122 QPVPLSQGGEGI
+122 QPVPLTQGGEGI

-148 LDSRRSETLALVRP
+148 LNLRLSETLPLIRP

-180 RPELPTIGI
+180 QPELPTIGI
-189 LTDLTIDGGFDP
+189 LTELTIDGGFDP
-201 ASGRPSEPWMIM
+201 VSGRPSEPWMIM

-221 VSRLDIASTAI
+221 VRRLDIAASFI
-232 AEDIDILMI
+232 EEDIDILMI

-258 VLKGG
+258 VLTGG

-297 LESWGVQFDP
+297 LESWGVQFDS

-340 ALSQDDIITSELET
+340 ALSQDDIITSDLET
-354 LNLSSAGAISASDG
+354 LNLSSAGVISAIEDSP
-368 SSMKF
+368 MKF
-373 EPLVQSSDQAMLM
+373 EPLVQSSAQAMLM
-386 DVSYFEDVSNPSTL
+386 DVSYFAEVSDPSVL
-400 FDQFVPT
+400 FDQFEPT

-419 RVETAFKN
+419 PLKTSFKN
-427 GKPPQSTSDD
+427 GRPSQLATEE
-437 LDIESDEQDS
+437 LNIETEEQDS
-447 SVSASISP
+447 LAVASINP
-455 PDPEEETNNGARH
+455 ADPEEEASNGEIH
-468 LKSSTSEI
+468 LESSKIEA

-489 RLWVQVSQFLGQ
+489 RLWVQISQFLGQ

-509 NADFIINALDNLAGD
+509 NADFVINALDNLAGD

-549 ADDRLRVQESE
+549 ADDRLRAQESE
-560 LLEGLADTEQQIAQ
+560 LLEGLAETEEQIAQ
-574 LSVGPNGEP
+574 LSVGPDGEP
-583 LGEITPEIQAE
+583 LGVITPEIQAE
-594 VDRFNTEML
+594 VDRFNNEML
-603 ETRRNLRSVQF
+603 DTRRNLRSVQF

-631 ALGIPLILS
+631 AFGIPFILS
-640 VGIFFSVALRNRRR
+640 VGIFFSVTLRNRRR
-654 REHVNT
+654 RA

>member
-1 MKGYGFLVSRMGL
+1 MKSYGFLISRIGL
-14 VIIAVALLLCV
+14 MVIAAALLLCV
-25 GLISFLPSVRI
+25 GLISFLPSFRI

-49 TKGII
+49 TKAIVS
-54 ASLPEPL
+54 SLPEPL

-66 YSESATEDNPPIRS
+66 YSESATKDNPPIRS

-86 EFLKEIV
+86 ELLREIV
-93 IGSNGQ
+93 IESDGQ
-99 LTFRVID
+99 LTFKLID

-134 YFGLVAVQARSDLE
+134 YFGLVAVQAQSDLE
-148 LDSRRSETLALVRP
+148 LNLRQSETLPLIRP

-189 LTDLTIDGGFDP
+189 LTELTIDGGFDP
-201 ASGRPSEPWMIM
+201 VSGRPSEPWMIM

-221 VSRLDIASTAI
+221 VRRLDIAASVI
-232 AEDIDILMI
+232 EEDIDILMI
-241 IHPEGLSEQTL
+241 IHPEDLSEQTL

-258 VLKGG
+258 VLTGG
-263 KALIFLDPNADSMV
+263 KSMIFLDPNADSMV

-297 LESWGVQFDP
+297 LESWGVQFDS

-340 ALSQDDIITSELET
+340 ALSQDDIITSDLET
-354 LNLSSAGAISASDG
+354 LNLSSAGVISAIEG
-368 SSMKF
+368 SPTKF
-373 EPLVQSSDQAMLM
+373 EPLVQSSAQAMLM
-386 DVSYFEDVSNPSTL
+386 DVSYFSEVSDPSTL
-400 FDQFVPT
+400 FDQFEPT

-419 RVETAFKN
+419 PLKTSFKN
-427 GKPPQSTSDD
+427 GRPPQLASEDSN
-437 LDIESDEQDS
+437 IETEEQDS
-447 SVSASISP
+447 LALASINLA
-455 PDPEEETNNGARH
+455 DLEEETADGETH
-468 LKSSTSEI
+468 LESSKSEA

-489 RLWVQVSQFLGQ
+489 RLWVQISQFLGQ

-509 NADFIINALDNLAGD
+509 NADFVINALDNLAGD
-524 SNLVSIRSRG
+524 SSLVSIRSRG

-549 ADDRLRVQESE
+549 ADDRLRAQESE
-560 LLEGLADTEQQIAQ
+560 LLEGLAETEEQIAQ
-574 LSVGPNGEP
+574 LSVSPNGEP
-583 LGEITPEIQAE
+583 LGVITPEIQAE
-594 VDRFNTEML
+594 VDRFNDEML

-631 ALGIPLILS
+631 AFGIPFILS
-640 VGIFFSVALRNRRR
+640 VGIFSFVTLRNRRR
-654 REHVNT
+654 RA

>member
-1 MKGYGFLVSRMGL
+1 MKSYGFLISRIGL
-14 VIIAVALLLCV
+14 MVIAAALLLCV
-25 GLISFLPSVRI
+25 GLISFLPSFRI

-49 TKGII
+49 TKAIVS
-54 ASLPEPL
+54 SLPEPL

-66 YSESATEDNPPIRS
+66 YSESATKDNPPIRS

-86 EFLKEIV
+86 ELLREIV
-93 IGSNGQ
+93 IESDGQ
-99 LTFRVID
+99 LTFKLID

-134 YFGLVAVQARSDLE
+134 YFGLVAVQAQSDLE
-148 LDSRRSETLALVRP
+148 LNLRQSETLPLIRP

-189 LTDLTIDGGFDP
+189 LTELTIDGGFDP
-201 ASGRPSEPWMIM
+201 VSGRPSEPWMIM

-221 VSRLDIASTAI
+221 VRRLDIAASVI
-232 AEDIDILMI
+232 EEDIDILMI
-241 IHPEGLSEQTL
+241 IHPEDLSEQTL

-258 VLKGG
+258 VLTGG
-263 KALIFLDPNADSMV
+263 KSMIFLDPNADSMV

-297 LESWGVQFDP
+297 LESWGVQFDS

-340 ALSQDDIITSELET
+340 ALSQDDIITSDLET
-354 LNLSSAGAISASDG
+354 LNLSSAGVISAIEG
-368 SSMKF
+368 SPTKF
-373 EPLVQSSDQAMLM
+373 EPLVQSSAQAMLM
-386 DVSYFEDVSNPSTL
+386 DVSYFSEVSDPSTL
-400 FDQFVPT
+400 FDQFEPT

-419 RVETAFKN
+419 SLKTSFEN
-427 GKPPQSTSDD
+427 GRPPQLASEDSN
-437 LDIESDEQDS
+437 IETEEQDS
-447 SVSASISP
+447 LALASINP
-455 PDPEEETNNGARH
+455 ADPEDETADGETH
-468 LKSSTSEI
+468 LESSKSEA
-476 NLLIFA
+476 NLLIVA

-489 RLWVQVSQFLGQ
+489 RLWVQISQFLGQ

-509 NADFIINALDNLAGD
+509 NADFVINALDNLAGD
-524 SNLVSIRSRG
+524 SSLVSIRSRG

-549 ADDRLRVQESE
+549 ADDRLRAQESE
-560 LLEGLADTEQQIAQ
+560 LLEGLAETEEQIAQ
-574 LSVGPNGEP
+574 LSVSPNGEP
-583 LGEITPEIQAE
+583 LGMITPEIQAE
-594 VDRFNTEML
+594 VDRFNDEML

-631 ALGIPLILS
+631 AFGIPFILS
-640 VGIFFSVALRNRRR
+640 VGIFSFVTLRNRRR
-654 REHVNT
+654 RA